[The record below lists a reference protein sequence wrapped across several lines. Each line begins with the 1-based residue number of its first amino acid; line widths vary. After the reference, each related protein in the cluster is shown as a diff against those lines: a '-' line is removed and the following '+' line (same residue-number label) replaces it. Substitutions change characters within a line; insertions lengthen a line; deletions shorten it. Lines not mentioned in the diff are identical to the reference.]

1 MALKDFVRNLVPQEL
16 LEWNRA
22 RKKEKQRALLAA
34 QRDGGK
40 VLTKEMLVEQFK
52 NIGLKSGDQVMVH
65 SAMSKIGFLENGPKT
80 FVDALFEVVGE
91 NGMICMPS
99 SPVKTL
105 QLEHMK
111 NAPVF
116 DIKNTPSVMGAITEY
131 FRKLPR
137 TRRSLH
143 PTEPVCANGVLAEE
157 FVVDHFGEITPYT
170 AKSPWKKLM
179 DAKGKILYIGVTLD
193 NAGTHLH
200 TLEDAVDFCFPVYA
214 DEIFNAVC
222 IDADGNEK
230 IMKTK
235 VHNPEFSKRRKCD
248 GFIPLFIANG
258 VLTKHTLGKAEC
270 LFLEAD
276 KMFQVMK
283 TAYEAHRITM
293 YTPQGEKIKGYDE

>member
-1 MALKDFVRNLVPQEL
+1 MRDLFRKL
-16 LEWNRA
+16 LPEKLLNWNRS
-22 RKKEKQRALLAA
+22 RKKAQQRANLAA
-34 QRDGGK
+34 QRDGGN
-40 VLTKEMLVEQFK
+40 VLTEEILVEQLK
-52 NIGLKSGDQVMVH
+52 KIGLKTGDHVMVH

-91 NGMICMPS
+91 NGTICMPS

-105 QLEHMK
+105 QLLHMQ

-116 DIKNTPSVMGAITEY
+116 DVKNTPSAMGAITEY
-131 FRKLPR
+131 FRQLPR

-143 PTEPVCANGVLAEE
+143 PTEPVCANGFLADE
-157 FVVDHFGEITPYT
+157 FVKDHFGEISPYT
-170 AKSPWKKLM
+170 KKSPWKKLM

-200 TLEDAVDFCFPVYA
+200 TLEDAVDFCYPVY
-214 DEIFNAVC
+214 DDKVFDAVC
-222 IDADGNEK
+222 IDENGIEK
-230 IMKTK
+230 KMKTK

-248 GFIPLFIANG
+248 GLIPLFIANG
-258 VLTKHTLGKAEC
+258 VLTKHSLGKAEC

-283 TAYEAHRITM
+283 TAYEAHKITM
-293 YTPQGEKIKGYDE
+293 YTPQGEKIKGYDER